1 MHGSSYKRW
10 PKRSGTTPRELTLG
24 RVVLGTR
31 RLTRGASRLREPSSQ
46 KARASRGKTTRR
58 LRAWSSRCL
67 KTRCRF
73 RRHSRVTS
81 PDVVTSE
88 EKLNASTSE
97 RRGGAHT
104 RAHDARHRH
113 HTYFTV
119 YDDLGYVEAA
129 PRYSR
134 GYRRRGRRL
143 LEPSPRRDLHPHSQ
157 I

>member
-10 PKRSGTTPRELTLG
+10 PKRSATTPRELTLG
-24 RVVLGTR
+24 SVVLGTR

-46 KARASRGKTTRR
+46 KARASRGKTTRQ
-58 LRAWSSRCL
+58 LRAWYTGLSLS
-67 KTRCRF
+67 KTNVISEARHVARRRNVRGKVKRLDF
-73 RRHSRVTS
+73 R
-81 PDVVTSE
+81 
-88 EKLNASTSE
+88 A
-97 RRGGAHT
+97 RGGAHT

-134 GYRRRGRRL
+134 GYRRCARRL
-143 LEPSPRRDLHPHSQ
+143 LEPSPRGDLHAHSQ